1 MSEQDNAAIA
11 QRGYEY
17 FMSGDVPSLV
27 SIFADDVV
35 WDMPKIENVPFSGKQ
50 IGSAAV
56 AGFFQLLGENQE
68 PLSFNRESFVAQGD
82 KVVVLGNYVW
92 KVKATGREFSGDFAH
107 AFTFRDGKVVAF
119 REYLDSAALAAA
131 YK

>member
-1 MSEQDNAAIA
+1 MSEQDNVAAA

-17 FMSGDVPSLV
+17 FMSGDIPSLV
-27 SIFADDVV
+27 NIFADDVV
-35 WDMPKIENVPFSGKQ
+35 WALPKIENVPFSGKHT
-50 IGSAAV
+50 GRAAV
-56 AGFFQLLGENQE
+56 AEFFRLVGENQE
-68 PLSFNRESFVAQGD
+68 ALSFNRESFVAQGE

-107 AFTFRDGKVVAF
+107 VFTFRDGKAVAF
-119 REYLDSAALAAA
+119 NEFLDSAALAAA